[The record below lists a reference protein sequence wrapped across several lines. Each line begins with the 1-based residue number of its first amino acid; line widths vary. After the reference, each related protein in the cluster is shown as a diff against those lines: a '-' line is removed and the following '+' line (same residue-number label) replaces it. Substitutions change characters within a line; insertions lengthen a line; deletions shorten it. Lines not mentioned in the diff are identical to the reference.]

1 MGIQTASRRLRCS
14 PSCLIIRSY
23 PVKSRLTKSRPLLIL
38 AVWLFVLSPLAQ
50 GQDLWSFKPVQN
62 SRAPRVRNAGLCRT
76 PVDYFILARL
86 EEQNLAFQ
94 VEADRRTLLRRLTCD
109 LHGVPPTPE
118 ELAEFLNDNSPR
130 AYEKVVDRLLA
141 SPRYG
146 ERWARHWLDVA
157 RYTESQGFEYDH
169 LRPNGWHY
177 RDYVIRALN
186 SDKPYDRFVREQIAG
201 DVIDPDSPE
210 SIIATSLLVCG
221 AYDQAGNLQANQTQ
235 KMISREDEL
244 EDLISTVG
252 QGVLGITIN
261 CARCHSHKFDPVPL
275 KDYYAIKAVFQG
287 VRHGERPLVSRA
299 EVAARTAE
307 IASIKERVADKKE
320 QEREIKALKPLPVSY
335 TGVREQ
341 PSPTKLLKR
350 GDVRS
355 PGEEVSAGGLSE
367 IPDFGGDFSLAP
379 DAPEAERRMRFAEW
393 LTSAKN
399 PLTPRVIAN
408 RVWFHHFGQGIVST
422 PSDFG
427 NSGGKPTHPELLD
440 WLANYLIE
448 QDWSLKALHRVIVC
462 SAAYRQGSAH
472 VDQAAEIDAENQLYW
487 RCKPRRLEAETIRD
501 SMLAV
506 SGAMNWQMG
515 GPSFRP
521 FDIVS
526 FNSSSY
532 FPRDVS
538 GPEFDRRTIYRANV
552 NSGKDP
558 LLDAL
563 DCPDPS
569 VKTPRR
575 MVTITPLQAL
585 SLMNN
590 PFVERQARQLA
601 ARVAKE
607 TNCDEHPSTAAIERV
622 YEYVLARPPTH
633 AESATM
639 LVEAKER
646 GLWHVCWALLN
657 STEFLYVR

>member
-1 MGIQTASRRLRCS
+1 M
-14 PSCLIIRSY
+14 
-23 PVKSRLTKSRPLLIL
+23 KSRCKEPWLSKLILIAWLSLLIGSAL
-38 AVWLFVLSPLAQ
+38 
-50 GQDLWSFKPVQN
+50 GQDLWSFKPVKK
-62 SRAPRVRNAGLCRT
+62 STPPPVRSAALCRT
-76 PVDYFILARL
+76 PVDFFILSRL
-86 EEQNLAFQ
+86 EGNNTSFQ
-94 VEADRRTLLRRLTCD
+94 SEADRRSLIRRLTFD

-118 ELAEFLNDNSPR
+118 EIAEFLNDRSPR
-130 AYEKVVDRLLA
+130 SYENLVDRLLA
-141 SPRYG
+141 SSRYG

-186 SDKPYDRFVREQIAG
+186 SDKPYNQFVQEQIAG
-201 DVIDPDSPE
+201 DVLDPDSPE
-210 SIIATSLLVCG
+210 KIIATSLLVCG

-235 KMISREDEL
+235 KAISREDEL

-252 QGVLGITIN
+252 QGILGITIN
-261 CARCHSHKFDPVPL
+261 CARCHAHKFDPVPL
-275 KDYYAIKAVFQG
+275 KDYYSIKAVFQG
-287 VRHGERPLVSRA
+287 VRHGERPIVSRA
-299 EVAARTAE
+299 EITAQNAE
-307 IASIKERVADKKE
+307 IDSIKLRPTDPKE
-320 QEREIKALKPLPVSY
+320 HEREIKALKPLPVSY

-341 PSPTKLLKR
+341 PSPTKVLKR

-355 PGEEVSAGGLSE
+355 PGEEVSPGGLSE
-367 IPDFGGDFSLAP
+367 IPEFRGDLGLTP
-379 DAPEAERRMRFAEW
+379 DAPEAMRRKRFAEW
-393 LTSAKN
+393 LTDPKN
-399 PLTPRVIAN
+399 PLTSRVIAN
-408 RVWFHHFGQGIVST
+408 RVWFYHFGQGIVST
-422 PSDFG
+422 PNDFG

-448 QDWSLKALHRVIVC
+448 QNWSLKALHRVIVC
-462 SAAYRQGSAH
+462 SATYRQGSVH
-472 VDQAAEIDAENQLYW
+472 VAKAAESDAENQLLW
-487 RCKPRRLEAETIRD
+487 RYPPRRLEAEAIRD

-521 FDIVS
+521 FEIVS

-532 FPRDVS
+532 FPRDSS

-575 MVTITPLQAL
+575 NVTLTPLQAL

-607 TNCDEHPSTAAIERV
+607 TSSDERGSSAAIERV
-622 YEYVLARPPTH
+622 YEYVLARPPTPS
-633 AESATM
+633 ESATM
-639 LVEAKER
+639 GAEANDR
-646 GLWHVCWALLN
+646 GLWHVCWVLLN